1 MRVTVIL
8 GLLGKKHYTS
18 LMLSLQKTAK
28 TLWPLLFFLCGV
40 ASAEA
45 PSRLLATGGASQVE
59 GQAGGGIVPWAVLAG
74 YGSTDEFSATA
85 FYTRISL
92 KDFDLDAYGVAAS
105 FGNRWELSLARHRFD
120 LNGLSPVQST
130 LKQNVAGLKYRVSGD
145 LIYHRAPQIAVG
157 LQYKDHQNFAL
168 PDALGADR
176 DNDVEAYVSASK
188 LWLAGFA
195 GRNVFANG
203 SVRYGRS
210 NQLGLLGFGGD
221 LGSRRELLLE
231 GSAGVFV
238 NRHLALGLEY
248 RQQPDNLSTARQDNW
263 FTAFIGYFPN
273 KRLSVVAAYADLGA
287 IATLENQTG
296 AYLSVEY
303 SH

>member
-1 MRVTVIL
+1 MQ
-8 GLLGKKHYTS
+8 KHYTT
-18 LMLSLQKTAK
+18 LMLNLQNSAKALSL
-28 TLWPLLFFLCGV
+28 LLFLLC
-40 ASAEA
+40 ATAFAQA
-45 PSRLLATGGASQVE
+45 PSRLLATGGATTLE

-85 FYTRISL
+85 FYTHTSL
-92 KDFDLDAYGVAAS
+92 NDFDLDAYGVAAS

-120 LNGLSPVQST
+120 LNGLTPVQST
-130 LKQNVAGLKYRVSGD
+130 LKQNVVGVKYRVSGD
-145 LIYHRAPQIAVG
+145 LIYHAAPQVAFG

-168 PDALGADR
+168 PDAVGADR
-176 DNDVEAYVSASK
+176 DSDVEAYISASK
-188 LWLAGFA
+188 LWLAGLA

-203 SVRYGRS
+203 TLRYGRS

-221 LGSRRELLLE
+221 LGTSRELLLE

-238 NRHLALGLEY
+238 NRHVALGVEY
-248 RQQPDNLSTARQDNW
+248 RQQPDNLSFSRQDDW
-263 FTAFIGYFPN
+263 FTAFIGYFPS
-273 KRLSVVAAYADLGA
+273 KRLSVVAAFADLGT
-287 IATLENQTG
+287 IATVENQTG